1 VKVRSASV
9 GNIAIPRFVEQP
21 EIRGQTDAIRVAHDL
36 VSGDALIVLPDMLFG
51 VHFSAAVPSPSPRS
65 AAKTAV

>member
-1 VKVRSASV
+1 MKVRSASV

-21 EIRGQTDAIRVAHDL
+21 EIRGHTDAIRRAHDL
-36 VSGDALIVLPDMLFG
+36 VSGDALIVLPDMLFE
-51 VHFSAAVPSPSPRS
+51 VDFSAAVPSPSPRS

>member
-21 EIRGQTDAIRVAHDL
+21 EIRGQTDVIRGAHDL
-36 VSGDALIVLPDMLFG
+36 VSGDALILLPDMLFE
-51 VHFSAAVPSPSPRS
+51 VDFSAALPSPSPRS
-65 AAKTAV
+65 TARTAV

>member
-36 VSGDALIVLPDMLFG
+36 VSGDALIVLPDMLFE
-51 VHFSAAVPSPSPRS
+51 VDFSAALPSPSPRS